1 MKKMLVSVVAAAS
14 LAIPMGWVTAA
25 SASPSPDPDHNGDV
39 HSNCHTG
46 SKFRGAGGE
55 DRVKNEGKGD
65 PHEGCPTVTPPT
77 PPAPPVVNV
86 VVTPTAAPTPAAA
99 PAAAPRVAAPVAP
112 AAVAVQA
119 APRTTG

>member
-25 SASPSPDPDHNGDV
+25 SASPSPDPDANGDV

-55 DRVKNEGKGD
+55 DRPKEHGHGEASD
-65 PHEGCPTVTPPT
+65 CVTPPT

-86 VVTPTAAPTPAAA
+86 VVTPAAA